1 MRIAAMYSAGWLE
14 VWKGMNDTMKKLSA
28 EQANYDVGLLFS
40 VLILVGIGIVMVYSA
55 SSTLALE
62 KFGEDYYF
70 LKKQILFSL
79 LGITALVA
87 CRYIPYRL
95 YSSLAY
101 VFLGVA
107 FALLIAIQV
116 TKLGHS
122 AGGAERWLRYKG
134 FSFQPSEFARFAM
147 ITYLAYSLSKKQD
160 KIKELS
166 IGFIPHIIV
175 LSIFVLLIG
184 LQPDFGSL
192 IILCTLT
199 WIMLFVGG
207 VRIRHLLL
215 GILSIFPVIFY
226 FMQKADYPMRRII
239 GFLDPWQYPADTGY
253 QIIHS
258 LMAFGSGG
266 LWGTGL
272 GQGYQKLFYLP
283 EPHTDFIFSV
293 IGEELGLLGV
303 LFTIGLYT
311 LILFRGFYIAKNTE
325 DLFGSFLALGLT
337 IALGIQVCVNMGVA
351 LGLLP
356 PKGLTLPF
364 LSYGGTSLLLN
375 MTCIGILMNIG
386 ASQAK

>member
-1 MRIAAMYSAGWLE
+1 
-14 VWKGMNDTMKKLSA
+14 MKKLAA
-28 EQANYDVGLLFS
+28 EQVNYDVSLLFS

-62 KFGEDYYF
+62 KFGKDYYF
-70 LKKQILFSL
+70 LKKQVLFSL
-79 LGITALVA
+79 LGVSALVI
-87 CRYIPYRL
+87 CRYVPYHFYR
-95 YSSLAY
+95 SLSY
-101 VFLGVA
+101 VFLGIA

-116 TKLGHS
+116 TDLGHS

-134 FSFQPSEFARFAM
+134 LSFQPSEFARFAM
-147 ITYLAYSLSKKQD
+147 VIYLAYSMSKKQD

-175 LSIFVLLIG
+175 LSFFILLISM
-184 LQPDFGSL
+184 QPDFGSI
-192 IILCTLT
+192 IILCALT

-215 GILSIFPVIFY
+215 GVAAVFPFIFY

-258 LMAFGSGG
+258 LMAFGTGG
-266 LWGTGL
+266 LWGAGI

-303 LFTIGLYT
+303 LFIIGLFAV
-311 LILFRGFYIAKNTE
+311 ILFRGIYIAKNTE
-325 DLFGSFLALGLT
+325 DLFGSFMALGLT
-337 IALGIQVCVNMGVA
+337 IALGIQVSVNMGVA

-375 MTCIGILMNIG
+375 MACIGILMNIG